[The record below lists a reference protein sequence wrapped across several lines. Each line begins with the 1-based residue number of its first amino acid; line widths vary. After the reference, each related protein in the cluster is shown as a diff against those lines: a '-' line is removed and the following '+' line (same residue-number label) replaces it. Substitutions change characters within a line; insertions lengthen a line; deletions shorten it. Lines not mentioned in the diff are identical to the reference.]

1 MFVVPHFIVGMFCTS
16 HRLALLLVVLLV
28 LSMDLIMVIYTFP
41 FHESNKY
48 NELLS
53 KCCSK
58 LLISTKTIL
67 HTLTILRTLYYILLF
82 SFFLFF
88 FFPLLNSSS
97 LNAIAVMPVVQRSV
111 KGPMWLHFLIG
122 VSTFLLSDLL
132 WLRAIAKSVS
142 KYFWILDSYGHSFGV
157 IEIVR
162 VCTILVNIRYWHCSL
177 TWGIKKK
184 LFCTNIRVP
193 TL

>member
-1 MFVVPHFIVGMFCTS
+1 MNPTNIMS
-16 HRLALLLVVLLV
+16 YYPNVVLNYWSALKP
-28 LSMDLIMVIYTFP
+28 SYTRLPSYVRFTI
-41 FHESNKY
+41 F
-48 NELLS
+48 
-53 KCCSK
+53 CCF
-58 LLISTKTIL
+58 
-67 HTLTILRTLYYILLF
+67 LF
-82 SFFLFF
+82 FFF